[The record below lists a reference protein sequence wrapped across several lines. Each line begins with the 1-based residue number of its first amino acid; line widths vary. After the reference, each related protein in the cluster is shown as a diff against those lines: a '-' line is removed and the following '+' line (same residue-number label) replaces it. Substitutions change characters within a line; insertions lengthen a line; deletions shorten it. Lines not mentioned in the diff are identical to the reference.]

1 MEDDRW
7 LYALAISAV
16 ASSVAGLLVPLYLV
30 HLGAGAAQL
39 GVNVALASFVSA
51 PAAIL
56 AGGYADR
63 TGKRS
68 GVVLT
73 ALILAALALTTF
85 PFLESI
91 AGVIV
96 INAILTASLA
106 AIGPIVTMLVV
117 GNTPEHQWST
127 RIARVNT
134 LQGYG
139 STGGLVLGTIWMA
152 AIGTFFTIGLTQK
165 LLFVVAAVFGIG
177 AAILTYRSL
186 PPRSDLTVGPHRSN
200 RVATLLSRSAR
211 HLRDD
216 IFNFGS
222 TRMFWAIKSLSPA
235 RIMTIRQTLP
245 QVLWMYFVAA
255 FLFFIGFS
263 VFWAILPIYLSRV
276 ILFDAGTIFALYL
289 VNNIASTIL
298 YGHAG
303 VFAGRYDIRLIQ
315 SSALGLRAIAF
326 TAIGIIGMLGLG
338 LITVGS
344 LQLLLF
350 VAAFLGIVGVTWAF
364 IAVTGTAI
372 VSKFAPERTR
382 GSILGIYAALS
393 AIAGT
398 VGGLF
403 GGWLASY
410 AFNLA
415 FGVAAL
421 LVITGG
427 GIVGIVRQLSNTQTS
442 FISTTSEKIP

>member
-165 LLFVVAAVFGIG
+165 LLFVVA
-177 AAILTYRSL
+177 
-186 PPRSDLTVGPHRSN
+186 
-200 RVATLLSRSAR
+200 
-211 HLRDD
+211 
-216 IFNFGS
+216 
-222 TRMFWAIKSLSPA
+222 
-235 RIMTIRQTLP
+235 
-245 QVLWMYFVAA
+245 
-255 FLFFIGFS
+255 
-263 VFWAILPIYLSRV
+263 
-276 ILFDAGTIFALYL
+276 
-289 VNNIASTIL
+289 
-298 YGHAG
+298 
-303 VFAGRYDIRLIQ
+303 
-315 SSALGLRAIAF
+315 
-326 TAIGIIGMLGLG
+326 
-338 LITVGS
+338 
-344 LQLLLF
+344 
-350 VAAFLGIVGVTWAF
+350 
-364 IAVTGTAI
+364 
-372 VSKFAPERTR
+372 
-382 GSILGIYAALS
+382 
-393 AIAGT
+393 
-398 VGGLF
+398 
-403 GGWLASY
+403 
-410 AFNLA
+410 
-415 FGVAAL
+415 
-421 LVITGG
+421 
-427 GIVGIVRQLSNTQTS
+427 
-442 FISTTSEKIP
+442 